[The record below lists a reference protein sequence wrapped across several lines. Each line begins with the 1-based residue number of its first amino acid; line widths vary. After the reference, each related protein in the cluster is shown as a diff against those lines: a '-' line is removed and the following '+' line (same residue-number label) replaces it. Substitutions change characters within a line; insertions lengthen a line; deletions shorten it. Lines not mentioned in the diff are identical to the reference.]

1 MLEGKIVSLAP
12 DETIVAF
19 ANALADAARPVAMR
33 YFRAAPEVQQCYYV
47 TGGISLVLVIVVPD
61 MAAYEASTRRL
72 FAQNESVKSFRSLIA
87 LDRVKAGM
95 EIEIPATTSPAPRR

>member
-1 MLEGKIVSLAP
+1 
-12 DETIVAF
+12 
-19 ANALADAARPVAMR
+19 
-33 YFRAAPEVQQCYYV
+33 
-47 TGGISLVLVIVVPD
+47 

-95 EIEIPATTSPAPRR
+95 EIEIPAATSPAPCR